1 MGALLQG
8 TFSRKTKLY
17 LNYSWVRLV
26 AERDSSV
33 RLELESIENKKNN
46 VKSKSAI
53 FMAMTYKRLSEK
65 KLRDVFS
72 YLNVQTKQK
81 AKLDNFRNRFISRVF
96 ESLTLKKLKL
106 GYGAIKD
113 YKYYWLKR
121 KSILS
126 RIARL
131 I

>member
-1 MGALLQG
+1 LLQG

-33 RLELESIENKKNN
+33 KLELESIENKKNN

-65 KLRDVFS
+65 RLKDVFS
-72 YLNVQTKQK
+72 HLNVQTKQK

>member
-1 MGALLQG
+1 MLQG

-26 AERDSSV
+26 AERESSV
-33 RLELESIENKKNN
+33 KLELESIENKKNN

-65 KLRDVFS
+65 RLKDVFS
-72 YLNVQTKQK
+72 HLNVQTKQK

>member
-1 MGALLQG
+1 M
-8 TFSRKTKLY
+8 Y

-33 RLELESIENKKNN
+33 KLELESIENKKNN

-65 KLRDVFS
+65 RLKDVFS
-72 YLNVQTKQK
+72 HLIVQTKQK

-106 GYGAIKD
+106 GYGVIKD
-113 YKYYWLKR
+113 YKFYWLKR